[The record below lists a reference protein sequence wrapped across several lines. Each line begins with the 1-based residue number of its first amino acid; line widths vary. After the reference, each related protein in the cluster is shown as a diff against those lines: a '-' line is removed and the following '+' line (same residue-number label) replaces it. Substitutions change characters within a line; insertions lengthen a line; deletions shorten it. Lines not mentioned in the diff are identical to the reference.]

1 MNCYWY
7 CVDTGAA
14 LKKENKLFWE
24 IDSDG
29 TKIPA
34 ATPAAGTD
42 STYEYGGCSN
52 GGYTATTNVVHAC
65 RLFTSTVAEGV

>member
-52 GGYTATTNVVHAC
+52 GGYSYNKRSPC
-65 RLFTSTVAEGV
+65 RLFTSTVAESKT